1 MILVTGATGLVGSHL
16 LLKLIEQDRVLVALY
31 RSESKKNSTLNFLK
45 ERTKSA
51 KVAEIIWRKGD
62 VCNQPSLAVAFEGIT
77 HLYHCAA
84 FISFAHYKQE
94 TLMEVNQQGTT
105 NLVNLAIKHQL
116 KKIAYISSIAALGSD
131 TTSDSIDESTP
142 WNADQDHTPY
152 AYSKFGAELEV
163 WRATQEGVP
172 AVIVNPGVILGTG
185 VEGNP
190 LDLLCNQIDNRL
202 LFYPKGTTGY
212 VTVEDVVQV
221 LTDLMDSEIKNER
234 FILVAE
240 NWSYEQMLRRIALIR
255 KKRPPRIGLR
265 KSWLQIAWGLEGIL
279 SLFGKRRFMTQ
290 ALISSLCEVKHIQG
304 NRIIQESSFKYSGIE
319 AYLIEH
325 ATKKT
330 N

>member
-190 LDLLCNQIDNRL
+190 LELLCNQIDNHL
-202 LFYPKGTTGY
+202 LFYPKGATGY

-290 ALISSLCEVKHIQG
+290 ALISSLCDVKHIQG

-325 ATKKT
+325 ATKKD
-330 N
+330 

>member
-31 RSESKKNSTLNFLK
+31 RSESKKNSTLDFLK

-202 LFYPKGTTGY
+202 LFYPKGATGY

-221 LTDLMDSEIKNER
+221 LTNLMDSETKNER

-255 KKRPPRIGLR
+255 KKRPPKIGLR
-265 KSWLQIAWGLEGIL
+265 KSWLQVAWGFEGIL

-290 ALISSLCEVKHIQG
+290 ALISSLCDVKHIQG
-304 NRIIQESSFKYSGIE
+304 NRIIQESYFKYSGIE

-325 ATKKT
+325 ATKKD
-330 N
+330 

>member
-1 MILVTGATGLVGSHL
+1 MILVTGATGLVGSYL
-16 LLKLIEQDRVLVALY
+16 LLKLIEQDRELVALY
-31 RSESKKNSTLNFLK
+31 RSESKKNSTLGFLK

-51 KVAEIIWRKGD
+51 KIAEIIWRKGD

-84 FISFAHYKQE
+84 FISFAQYKQE

-116 KKIAYISSIAALGSD
+116 KKIAYISSIATLGSD
-131 TTSDSIDESTP
+131 TTSDSIDESSP

-190 LDLLCNQIDNRL
+190 LELLCNQIDNHL
-202 LFYPKGTTGY
+202 LFYPKGATGY
-212 VTVEDVVQV
+212 VTVEDVVHV
-221 LTDLMDSEIKNER
+221 LTDLMDSETENER

-290 ALISSLCEVKHIQG
+290 ALISSLCDVKQIQG
-304 NRIIQESSFKYSGIE
+304 NKIIQESSFKYSDIE
-319 AYLIEH
+319 AYLIDH
-325 ATKKT
+325 ATKKD
-330 N
+330 

>member
-16 LLKLIEQDRVLVALY
+16 LLKLIEKDRVLVALY

-190 LDLLCNQIDNRL
+190 LDLLCNQIDNHL
-202 LFYPKGTTGY
+202 LFYPKGATGY

-325 ATKKT
+325 ATKKD
-330 N
+330 

>member
-1 MILVTGATGLVGSHL
+1 MILITGATGLVGSHL
-16 LLKLIEQDRVLVALY
+16 LLKLIEQDRVLMALY

-190 LDLLCNQIDNRL
+190 LELLCNQIDNHL
-202 LFYPKGTTGY
+202 LFYPKGATGY

-325 ATKKT
+325 ATKKD
-330 N
+330 

>member
-190 LDLLCNQIDNRL
+190 LELLCNQIDNHL
-202 LFYPKGTTGY
+202 LFYPKGATGY

-240 NWSYEQMLRRIALIR
+240 NWSYEQMLHRIALIR

-290 ALISSLCEVKHIQG
+290 ALISSLCDVKHIQG

-325 ATKKT
+325 ATKKD
-330 N
+330 

>member
-16 LLKLIEQDRVLVALY
+16 LLKLIEQGRVLVALY
-31 RSESKKNSTLNFLK
+31 RSESKKNSTLDFLK

-190 LDLLCNQIDNRL
+190 LELLCNQIDNGL
-202 LFYPKGTTGY
+202 LFYPKGATGY

-221 LTDLMDSEIKNER
+221 LTELMNSETENER

-290 ALISSLCEVKHIQG
+290 ALISSLCDIKHIQG
-304 NRIIQESSFKYSGIE
+304 NRIIKESSFKYSDIE
-319 AYLIEH
+319 TYLIDH
-325 ATKKT
+325 ATKKD
-330 N
+330 

>member
-1 MILVTGATGLVGSHL
+1 MILVTGATGLVGSYL
-16 LLKLIEQDRVLVALY
+16 LLKLIEQDRELVALY
-31 RSESKKNSTLNFLK
+31 RSESKKNSTLGFLK
-45 ERTKSA
+45 ERTKSS

-84 FISFAHYKQE
+84 FISFAQYKQE

-116 KKIAYISSIAALGSD
+116 KKIAYISSIATLGSD
-131 TTSDSIDESTP
+131 TTSDSIDESSP

-190 LDLLCNQIDNRL
+190 LELLCNQIDNHL
-202 LFYPKGTTGY
+202 LFYPKGATGY
-212 VTVEDVVQV
+212 VTVEDVVHV
-221 LTDLMDSEIKNER
+221 LTDLMDSETKNER

-290 ALISSLCEVKHIQG
+290 ALISSLCDVKQIQG
-304 NRIIQESSFKYSGIE
+304 NKIIQESSFKYSDIE
-319 AYLIEH
+319 AYLIDH
-325 ATKKT
+325 ATKKD
-330 N
+330 

>member
-116 KKIAYISSIAALGSD
+116 KKIAYISSIAAIGSD

-190 LDLLCNQIDNRL
+190 LELLCNQIDNHL
-202 LFYPKGTTGY
+202 LFYPKGATGY

-290 ALISSLCEVKHIQG
+290 ALISSLCDVKHIQG

-325 ATKKT
+325 ATKKD
-330 N
+330 

>member
-31 RSESKKNSTLNFLK
+31 RSESKKNSTLDFLK

-190 LDLLCNQIDNRL
+190 LELLCNQIDNRL
-202 LFYPKGTTGY
+202 LFYPKGATGY

-221 LTDLMDSEIKNER
+221 LTNLMDSETKNER

-255 KKRPPRIGLR
+255 KKRPPKIGLR
-265 KSWLQIAWGLEGIL
+265 KSWLQIAWGFEGIL

-290 ALISSLCEVKHIQG
+290 ALISSLCDVKHIQG

-325 ATKKT
+325 ATKKD
-330 N
+330 

>member
-31 RSESKKNSTLNFLK
+31 RSESKKNSTLDFLK

-190 LDLLCNQIDNRL
+190 LELLCNQIDNRL
-202 LFYPKGTTGY
+202 LFYPKGATGY

-240 NWSYEQMLRRIALIR
+240 NWSYEQMLHRIALIR

-265 KSWLQIAWGLEGIL
+265 KSWLQIACGLEGIL

-290 ALISSLCEVKHIQG
+290 ALISSLCDVKHIQG
-304 NRIIQESSFKYSGIE
+304 NKIIQESSFKYSGIQ
-319 AYLIEH
+319 AYLKEH
-325 ATKKT
+325 ATKKD
-330 N
+330 

>member
-31 RSESKKNSTLNFLK
+31 RSESKKNSTLDFLK

-62 VCNQPSLAVAFEGIT
+62 VCNQPSLAIVFEGIT

-94 TLMEVNQQGTT
+94 KLMEVNQQGTT

-131 TTSDSIDESTP
+131 TTSDAIDESTP

-190 LDLLCNQIDNRL
+190 LELLCNQIDNRL
-202 LFYPKGTTGY
+202 LFYPKGATGY
-212 VTVEDVVQV
+212 VTVEDVVKV
-221 LTDLMDSEIKNER
+221 LTDLMDSETENKR

-290 ALISSLCEVKHIQG
+290 ALISSLCDIKHIQG
-304 NRIIQESSFKYSGIE
+304 NRIIQESSFKYSDIE
-319 AYLIEH
+319 TYLIDH
-325 ATKKT
+325 ATKKD
-330 N
+330 

>member
-31 RSESKKNSTLNFLK
+31 RSESKKNSTLDFLK
-45 ERTKSA
+45 KRTKSA

-142 WNADQDHTPY
+142 WNPDQDHTPY

-190 LDLLCNQIDNRL
+190 LELLCNQIDNHL
-202 LFYPKGTTGY
+202 LFYPKGATGY

-290 ALISSLCEVKHIQG
+290 ALISSLCDVKHIQG

-325 ATKKT
+325 ATKKD
-330 N
+330 

>member
-31 RSESKKNSTLNFLK
+31 RSESKKNSTLDFLK

-62 VCNQPSLAVAFEGIT
+62 ICNQPSLAVAFEGIT

-94 TLMEVNQQGTT
+94 ILIEVNQQGTT

-131 TTSDSIDESTP
+131 TSSDSIDESTP

-190 LDLLCNQIDNRL
+190 LELLCNQIDKGL
-202 LFYPKGTTGY
+202 LFYPKSATGY

-221 LTDLMDSEIKNER
+221 LTELMNSETENER

-290 ALISSLCEVKHIQG
+290 ALISSLCDIKHIQG
-304 NRIIQESSFKYSGIE
+304 NRIIKESSFKYSDIE
-319 AYLIEH
+319 TYLIDH
-325 ATKKT
+325 ATKKD
-330 N
+330 

>member
-16 LLKLIEQDRVLVALY
+16 LLKLLEQDQVIVALY
-31 RSESKKNSTLNFLK
+31 RSESKKNSALDFLK
-45 ERTKSA
+45 KRTKSV
-51 KVAEIIWRKGD
+51 KITKIIWRKGD
-62 VCNQPSLAVAFEGIT
+62 VCNQPSLAIAFEGIT

-152 AYSKFGAELEV
+152 AYSKFGAELEI

-172 AVIVNPGVILGTG
+172 AVIVNPGVILGNG
-185 VEGNP
+185 VRGNP
-190 LDLLCNQIDNRL
+190 LELLCKQIDKHL
-202 LFYPKGTTGY
+202 PFYPKGATGY

-221 LTDLMDSEIKNER
+221 LTDLMDSETKNER

-265 KSWLQIAWGLEGIL
+265 KSWLQVAWGLEGIL

-290 ALISSLCEVKHIQG
+290 ALISSLCDVKHIQG
-304 NRIIQESSFKYSGIE
+304 NRIVQESTFRYSDIE
-319 AYLIEH
+319 TYLIDH
-325 ATKKT
+325 AVKKD
-330 N
+330 

>member
-31 RSESKKNSTLNFLK
+31 RSESKKNSTLDFLK

-142 WNADQDHTPY
+142 WNADQEHTPY

-190 LDLLCNQIDNRL
+190 LKLLCNQIDKGL
-202 LFYPKGTTGY
+202 LFYPKGATGY

-221 LTDLMDSEIKNER
+221 LTELMDSETENER

-290 ALISSLCEVKHIQG
+290 ALISSLCDIKHIQG
-304 NRIIQESSFKYSGIE
+304 NRIIKESSFKYSDIE
-319 AYLIEH
+319 TYLIDH
-325 ATKKT
+325 ATKKD
-330 N
+330 

>member
-31 RSESKKNSTLNFLK
+31 RSESKKNSTLGFLK

-190 LDLLCNQIDNRL
+190 LELLCNQIDNHL
-202 LFYPKGTTGY
+202 LFYPKGATGY

-325 ATKKT
+325 ATKKD
-330 N
+330 

>member
-16 LLKLIEQDRVLVALY
+16 LLKLIEQDRVLVVLY
-31 RSESKKNSTLNFLK
+31 RSESKKKSTLDFLK

-190 LDLLCNQIDNRL
+190 LELLCNQIDNRL
-202 LFYPKGTTGY
+202 LFYPKGATGY

-240 NWSYEQMLRRIALIR
+240 NWSYEQMLHRIALIR

-290 ALISSLCEVKHIQG
+290 ALISSLCYVKHIQG

-325 ATKKT
+325 ATKKD
-330 N
+330 

>member
-31 RSESKKNSTLNFLK
+31 RSESKKNSTLYFLK

-77 HLYHCAA
+77 NLYHCAA

-190 LDLLCNQIDNRL
+190 LELLCNQIDNGL
-202 LFYPKGTTGY
+202 LFYPKGATGY

-221 LTDLMDSEIKNER
+221 LTELMNSETENER

-290 ALISSLCEVKHIQG
+290 ALISSLCDIKHIQG
-304 NRIIQESSFKYSGIE
+304 NRIIKESSFKYSDIE
-319 AYLIEH
+319 TYLIDH
-325 ATKKT
+325 ATKKD
-330 N
+330 

>member
-1 MILVTGATGLVGSHL
+1 MILVTGATGLVGSHI

-31 RSESKKNSTLNFLK
+31 RSESKKNSTLYFLK

-190 LDLLCNQIDNRL
+190 LKLLCNQIDKGL
-202 LFYPKGTTGY
+202 LFYPKGATGY

-221 LTDLMDSEIKNER
+221 LTELMNSETENER

-290 ALISSLCEVKHIQG
+290 ALISSLCDIKHIQG
-304 NRIIQESSFKYSGIE
+304 NRIIKESSFKYSDIE
-319 AYLIEH
+319 TYLIDH
-325 ATKKT
+325 ATKKD
-330 N
+330 

>member
-1 MILVTGATGLVGSHL
+1 MNRIAYLWHYTD
-16 LLKLIEQDRVLVALY
+16 KKQ
-31 RSESKKNSTLNFLK
+31 KKNSTLNFLK

-190 LDLLCNQIDNRL
+190 LELLCNQIDNHL
-202 LFYPKGTTGY
+202 LFYPKGATGY

-325 ATKKT
+325 ATKKD
-330 N
+330 

>member
-31 RSESKKNSTLNFLK
+31 RSESKKNSTLDFLK
-45 ERTKSA
+45 KRTKSA

-190 LDLLCNQIDNRL
+190 LELLCNQIDNHL
-202 LFYPKGTTGY
+202 LFYPKGATGY

-325 ATKKT
+325 ATKKD
-330 N
+330 

>member
-16 LLKLIEQDRVLVALY
+16 LLKLLEQDLVIVALY
-31 RSESKKNSTLNFLK
+31 RSESKKNRALKFLK
-45 ERTKSA
+45 ERTKSV
-51 KVAEIIWRKGD
+51 KIAEIIWRKGD
-62 VCNQPSLAVAFEGIT
+62 VCNQPSLAIAFEGIT

-84 FISFAHYKQE
+84 FISFAYYKQE
-94 TLMEVNQQGTT
+94 ALMEVNQQGTT

-172 AVIVNPGVILGTG
+172 AVIVNPGVILGNG
-185 VEGNP
+185 VQGNP
-190 LDLLCNQIDNRL
+190 LELLCKQVDKHL
-202 LFYPKGTTGY
+202 PFYPKGATGY

-221 LTDLMDSEIKNER
+221 LTDLMDSETKNER

-255 KKRPPRIGLR
+255 KKRPPRIALR
-265 KSWLQIAWGLEGIL
+265 KSWLQVAWGLEGIL
-279 SLFGKRRFMTQ
+279 SLFGKRRFMTK
-290 ALISSLCEVKHIQG
+290 ALISSLCDVKHIQG
-304 NRIIQESSFKYSGIE
+304 NRILQETSFRYSGIE
-319 AYLIEH
+319 TYLTDH
-325 ATKKT
+325 AMKKD
-330 N
+330 

>member
-31 RSESKKNSTLNFLK
+31 RSESKKNSTLDFLK

-190 LDLLCNQIDNRL
+190 LELLCNQIDNHL
-202 LFYPKGTTGY
+202 LFYPKGATGY

-290 ALISSLCEVKHIQG
+290 ALISSLCDVKHIQG

-325 ATKKT
+325 ATKKD
-330 N
+330 

>member
-1 MILVTGATGLVGSHL
+1 MILVTGATGLVGSYL
-16 LLKLIEQDRVLVALY
+16 LLKLIEQDRELVALY
-31 RSESKKNSTLNFLK
+31 RSESKKNSTLGFLK

-190 LDLLCNQIDNRL
+190 LELLCNQIDNHL
-202 LFYPKGTTGY
+202 LFYPKGATGY

-325 ATKKT
+325 ATKKD
-330 N
+330 

>member
-190 LDLLCNQIDNRL
+190 LELLCNQIDNHL
-202 LFYPKGTTGY
+202 LFYPKGATGY

-290 ALISSLCEVKHIQG
+290 ALISSLCDVKHIQG

-319 AYLIEH
+319 AYLIDH
-325 ATKKT
+325 ATKKD
-330 N
+330 

>member
-1 MILVTGATGLVGSHL
+1 MILVTGATGLVGSYL
-16 LLKLIEQDRVLVALY
+16 LLKLIEQDRELVALY
-31 RSESKKNSTLNFLK
+31 RSESKKNSTLGFLK

-84 FISFAHYKQE
+84 FISFAQYKQE

-116 KKIAYISSIAALGSD
+116 KKIAYISSIATLGSD
-131 TTSDSIDESTP
+131 TTSDSIDESSP

-190 LDLLCNQIDNRL
+190 LELLCNQIDNHL
-202 LFYPKGTTGY
+202 LFYPKGATGY
-212 VTVEDVVQV
+212 VTVEDVVHV
-221 LTDLMDSEIKNER
+221 LTDLMDSETKNER

-290 ALISSLCEVKHIQG
+290 ALISSLCDVKQIQG
-304 NRIIQESSFKYSGIE
+304 NKIIQESSFKYSDIE
-319 AYLIEH
+319 AYLIDH
-325 ATKKT
+325 ATKKD
-330 N
+330 

>member
-1 MILVTGATGLVGSHL
+1 MILVTGATGLVGSHI

-31 RSESKKNSTLNFLK
+31 RSESKKNSTLYFLK

-163 WRATQEGVP
+163 WRAIQEGVP

-190 LDLLCNQIDNRL
+190 LELLCNQIDNGQ
-202 LFYPKGTTGY
+202 LFYPKGATGY
-212 VTVEDVVQV
+212 VTVKDVVQV
-221 LTDLMDSEIKNER
+221 LTELMNSETENER

-290 ALISSLCEVKHIQG
+290 ALISSLCDIKHIQG
-304 NRIIQESSFKYSGIE
+304 NRIIKESSFKYSDIE
-319 AYLIEH
+319 TYLIDH
-325 ATKKT
+325 ATKKD
-330 N
+330 

>member
-116 KKIAYISSIAALGSD
+116 KKIAYISSIAAIGSD
-131 TTSDSIDESTP
+131 TTSNSIDESTP

-190 LDLLCNQIDNRL
+190 LELLCNQIDNHL
-202 LFYPKGTTGY
+202 LFYPKGATGY

-279 SLFGKRRFMTQ
+279 SMFGKRRFMTQ

-325 ATKKT
+325 ATKKD
-330 N
+330 

>member
-31 RSESKKNSTLNFLK
+31 RSESKKNSTLDFLK
-45 ERTKSA
+45 KRTKSA

-190 LDLLCNQIDNRL
+190 LELLCNQIDNHL
-202 LFYPKGTTGY
+202 LFYPKGATGY

-290 ALISSLCEVKHIQG
+290 ALISSLCDVKHIQG

-325 ATKKT
+325 ATKKD
-330 N
+330 

>member
-163 WRATQEGVP
+163 WRATEEGVP

-190 LDLLCNQIDNRL
+190 LELLCNQIDNRL
-202 LFYPKGTTGY
+202 LFYPKGATGY

-240 NWSYEQMLRRIALIR
+240 NWSYEQILHRIALIR

-290 ALISSLCEVKHIQG
+290 ALISSLCDVKHIQG

-325 ATKKT
+325 ATKKD
-330 N
+330 

>member
-16 LLKLIEQDRVLVALY
+16 LLKLIEKDRVLVALY

-190 LDLLCNQIDNRL
+190 LELLCNQIDNHL
-202 LFYPKGTTGY
+202 LFYPKGATGY

-290 ALISSLCEVKHIQG
+290 ALISSLCDVKHIQG

-325 ATKKT
+325 ATKKD
-330 N
+330 

>member
-94 TLMEVNQQGTT
+94 TLMEVNQQGTI

-190 LDLLCNQIDNRL
+190 LELLCNQIDNHL
-202 LFYPKGTTGY
+202 LFYPKGATGY

-325 ATKKT
+325 ATKKD
-330 N
+330 

>member
-190 LDLLCNQIDNRL
+190 LELLCNQIDNHL
-202 LFYPKGTTGY
+202 LFYPKGATGY

-221 LTDLMDSEIKNER
+221 LTDLMDSETKNER

-290 ALISSLCEVKHIQG
+290 ALISSLCDVKHIQG

-325 ATKKT
+325 ATKKD
-330 N
+330 